1 VLDDTLRKMEGLLSY
16 GWELLSFDSLSD
28 WSSEL
33 LAVRKSALLDRTLG
47 KCQKTMDSLGE
58 RMEALAETASNQEEP
73 TPAPVNASAKT
84 KGKKAAAEVKDMEE
98 TMLYD
103 PAISNS

>member
-1 VLDDTLRKMEGLLSY
+1 VLDDTLRKMEGLSSY

-33 LAVRKSALLDRTLG
+33 LAVRKSASLDRTLG

-58 RMEALAETASNQEEP
+58 RMEALAETASNLEEP
-73 TPAPVNASAKT
+73 TPAPVTASAKT
-84 KGKKAAAEVKDMEE
+84 KGKEAAVEVEDTEE
-98 TMLYD
+98 SMLYD
-103 PAISNS
+103 PAVSDS